1 MITPT
6 RSALSK
12 RGIAAAARIRV
23 TSMATVSF
31 TPTRLAPSMGATAA
45 TARKRSRTMSIAAP
59 DRTAKTFVPV
69 RRGHFSFI
77 NHALI
82 IGRPPS
88 LDQ

>member
-1 MITPT
+1 
-6 RSALSK
+6 
-12 RGIAAAARIRV
+12 
-23 TSMATVSF
+23 
-31 TPTRLAPSMGATAA
+31 
-45 TARKRSRTMSIAAP
+45 MSIAAP
-59 DRTAKTFVPV
+59 DRTAKTFAPV